1 MVNLEPN
8 FHLNL
13 TISDDLHQNQY
24 LDEHVIRASLADT
37 RYIPCIDFE
46 KGVLKEVWEEKW
58 K

>member
-46 KGVLKEVWEEKW
+46 KGVLKEVWEEK
-58 K
+58 